1 MTYIEPKLPS
11 RFGDNYCDDDN
22 NNEECAYDG
31 GDCCG
36 DHAGNMYWNFY
47 CSVCECLD
55 PNGESPTGSAG
66 PPTNTCGLQWI
77 CN

>member
-1 MTYIEPKLPS
+1 MLFQVRNDCPNPNWVADH
-11 RFGDNYCDDDN
+11 FCDDDN

-36 DHAGNMYWNFY
+36 DHANMYWNYY

-55 PNGESPTGSAG
+55 PNGK
-66 PPTNTCGLQWI
+66 
-77 CN
+77 